1 MIGLVFLYIALM
13 ISWEDPSIG
22 CYKPNNLD
30 PYCNF
35 AGYVDRAVF
44 TEAHI
49 MQKTDPEG
57 IISTI
62 NAAMTTYVG
71 YCFGLM
77 ILAFKGKQEK
87 LIKYWLIFGLF
98 CLIPIPLLT
107 LDAFQQKTLYN
118 HILVWCSCDQYDSVD
133 SLFTAHRLSTQTKP
147 KKFESNTQGCSAF
160 DLAWYEPLSNI
171 YYSSI
176 GFLDFNKLDKCW
188 RPDSLLT
195 LLRCLLFMD
204 DSSYRH
210 CCLWSILCTFL
221 HSCCRN
227 IVQEKAFPAPMI
239 YI

>member
-98 CLIPIPLLT
+98 CLIPIYPCSLLMP
-107 LDAFQQKTLYN
+107 FNKRLYT
-118 HILVWCSCDQYDSVD
+118 ITFLFGVLATSTTVL
-133 SLFTAHRLSTQTKP
+133 SLFLLLIDYLPKLNQNSSKVILKVVQPLTWLGMNPLAIFITLQLVFLILTSWISVGDQTP
-147 KKFESNTQGCSAF
+147 
-160 DLAWYEPLSNI
+160 Y
-171 YYSSI
+171 
-176 GFLDFNKLDKCW
+176 
-188 RPDSLLT
+188 
-195 LLRCLLFMD
+195 
-204 DSSYRH
+204 
-210 CCLWSILCTFL
+210 
-221 HSCCRN
+221 
-227 IVQEKAFPAPMI
+227 
-239 YI
+239 